1 VARGRAGGDD
11 DLLGDDKLLADLDL
25 PAGASALPTKAP
37 WPLRRVTLFFL
48 NRPLMPPVSW
58 STMPDLRA
66 IILGTSILGVPT
78 LMPWPSKAWPAS
90 SNRCE
95 VCSSALDGMQP
106 TFRQVPPR
114 RGSPLG
120 SA

>member
-1 VARGRAGGDD
+1 
-11 DLLGDDKLLADLDL
+11 
-25 PAGASALPTKAP
+25 
-37 WPLRRVTLFFL
+37 
-48 NRPLMPPVSW
+48 MPPVSW

-95 VCSSALDGMQP
+95 VQQRLGGNAADVQAGAAEARLALRVGVGIG
-106 TFRQVPPR
+106 FAAGGLEAEL
-114 RGSPLG
+114 RGTDRGDVAAGAAADDEDVEFFWTLG
-120 SA
+120 LPVRVESQESV